1 MPSIYILKSSHTND
15 VYIGKTKTTLQ
26 KRFGKHKSD
35 YQCFLKG
42 QRKRKCSSVKLLC
55 YSDCDIF
62 YLEENVE
69 LSMLKHRERYWIEN
83 TPNAVNLVIP
93 TQTKKEWR
101 EKNKDKVNA
110 QKRAYAQ
117 TPKEKARRNKYDEEH
132 KDRIR
137 ELDRKRYDVKWTCPY
152 CNTTGCK
159 KYVMRHYRTN
169 KCIKTRNA
177 IRIIKRFISTYK
189 GKSKVNIINQQ
200 LPK

>member
-1 MPSIYILKSSHTND
+1 
-15 VYIGKTKTTLQ
+15 
-26 KRFGKHKSD
+26 
-35 YQCFLKG
+35 
-42 QRKRKCSSVKLLC
+42 
-55 YSDCDIF
+55 
-62 YLEENVE
+62 
-69 LSMLKHRERYWIEN
+69 MLKHRERYWIEN

-137 ELDRKRYDVKWTCPY
+137 ELDRKRYDVKWTCPH

>member
-1 MPSIYILKSSHTND
+1 MPSIYILKSSHTTD
-15 VYIGKTKTTLQ
+15 VYIGKTITTLKKRLSGHKTHY
-26 KRFGKHKSD
+26 KRFINGKCKT
-35 YQCFLKG
+35 
-42 QRKRKCSSVKLLC
+42 KCTSIKILQ
-55 YSDCDIF
+55 YADCEIDI
-62 YLEENVE
+62 LEDNVQAD
-69 LSMLKHRERYWIEN
+69 MLEHRERFWIEN

-93 TQTKKEWR
+93 TRTKKEWVNDNR
-101 EKNKDKVNA
+101 ERVNEI
-110 QKRAYAQ
+110 KRAYAQ

-177 IRIIKRFISTYK
+177 IRIIKRFIFKYK